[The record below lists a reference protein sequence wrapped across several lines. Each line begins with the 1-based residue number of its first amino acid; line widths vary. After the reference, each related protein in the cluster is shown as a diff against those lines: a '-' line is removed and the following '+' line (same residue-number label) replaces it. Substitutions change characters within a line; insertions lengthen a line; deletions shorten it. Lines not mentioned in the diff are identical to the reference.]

1 MLYTKDEALAYGS
14 SLLEQHH
21 YVTPEFITNIKV
33 RESILPTSIGNGV
46 SIPHEYKKHVNQGAI
61 SVLILDHPIIW
72 AKDEK
77 VDLVFTMALDF
88 TKNSEIGSFFA
99 HFYELIE
106 NESLLDRIRQSQDA
120 SEVMEVL
127 NEIGLTA
134 GPPTLPQE
142 EN

>member
-1 MLYTKDEALAYGS
+1 
-14 SLLEQHH
+14 
-21 YVTPEFITNIKV
+21 
-33 RESILPTSIGNGV
+33 
-46 SIPHEYKKHVNQGAI
+46 
-61 SVLILDHPIIW
+61 
-72 AKDEK
+72 
-77 VDLVFTMALDF
+77 MALDF

-142 EN
+142 ENLIYIKVLQTSSKKRKSKLCHT